1 VEILSFLKLTK
12 GEFIMMIF
20 QSKISKLIKLAIKL
34 INKLIYTID
43 KIQTTYNDAQEK
55 LENLE
60 LSKVDLTQVVETLET
75 LLTKLNGK

>member
-1 VEILSFLKLTK
+1 
-12 GEFIMMIF
+12 
-20 QSKISKLIKLAIKL
+20 LIKLAIKL
-34 INKLIYTID
+34 INKLIYTIE

-60 LSKVDLTQVVETLET
+60 VSKVDLTQVVETLET

>member
-1 VEILSFLKLTK
+1 
-12 GEFIMMIF
+12 MMIF
-20 QSKISKLIKLAIKL
+20 QNKISKLIKLAIKL
-34 INKLIYTID
+34 INKLIFVID

>member
-1 VEILSFLKLTK
+1 
-12 GEFIMMIF
+12 MMIF

>member
-1 VEILSFLKLTK
+1 MT
-12 GEFIMMIF
+12 IF
-20 QSKISKLIKLAIKL
+20 QNKISKLIKLAIKL
-34 INKLIYTID
+34 INKLIFVID